1 MLFGANYW
9 EGLLNVKLKKN
20 KARQPKEKKIKK
32 PRKNL
37 NLAKNIKI
45 SRLVIVG
52 FAVVMLLSVIIGAVG
67 IVGMSSISAADKTLY
82 EEQTKPLEY
91 ISSMVETAQRMRA
104 EARDAVVYAGDYD
117 KLDEIATSIETD
129 KATFATNEE
138 NYKNAVTS
146 QDAKDL
152 IAQVDTLYN
161 NNFLPTIER
170 TMKFAKAGDV
180 QIAKSTLESNAKE
193 TNQMIDLLNQVF
205 VNSNAAAQAKSASNQ
220 SLYVV
225 CLAAL
230 GVVLVVSL
238 AAAVLLGLT
247 ISKAINEPIKELVEV
262 AAQFERGRL
271 DTQITYEAKNEMG
284 QLAQSLRYAFDR
296 TEKVVNEIS
305 DMLLRMSEGDIS
317 VEELPEYAGDF
328 APISFAANTILESL
342 NDMMTRMQA
351 AADQVDSGAGQVSS
365 GAQQLA
371 QGATEQASSLEE
383 LAGAIESVS
392 QKITDNNSHVT
403 EASGHIRQTAGYV
416 SDSNAQMQQMVE
428 AMGDINTSSKQIAN
442 IIKVIDNIAF
452 QTNILALNA
461 AVEAARAGAAGKGF
475 SVVADE
481 VRNLAGKVADAAKQ
495 TTQLIENSV
504 QKVDAG
510 TQLADKTAEA
520 LRNVTENMNYVNETI
535 LKIEQSS
542 AEQSSAIAEITQGVD
557 QISNVVQ
564 NNSAAAEES
573 AAASEELSAQA
584 DLLKEELS
592 KFTLRA

>member
-1 MLFGANYW
+1 M
-9 EGLLNVKLKKN
+9 KLKEKN
-20 KARQPKEKKIKK
+20 ARPPKEKKAKK
-32 PRKNL
+32 QRKKL

-45 SRLVIVG
+45 SRLVISG
-52 FAVVMLLSVIIGAVG
+52 FALVMLLSVIVGAVG
-67 IVGMSSISAADKTLY
+67 VVGMSRISAADKTLY

-91 ISSMVETAQRMRA
+91 ISSMIETAQRMRVDV
-104 EARDAVVYAGDYD
+104 RNAVIYAGNYD
-117 KLDEIATSIETD
+117 KLDEIAQNIETY

-138 NYKNAVTS
+138 NYKAAVTMQEA
-146 QDAKDL
+146 QDL
-152 IAQVDTLYN
+152 MAQVDTLYN
-161 NNFLPTIER
+161 ENFLPTIER
-170 TMKFAKAGDV
+170 TMKFARAGDV
-180 QIAKSTLESNAKE
+180 QIAKTTLESNSDE
-193 TNQMIDLLNQVF
+193 TDQMIALLNQTF
-205 VNSNAAAQAKSASNQ
+205 VNSNRDAQAKSDSNQ
-220 SLYVV
+220 SLYLMSTVT
-225 CLAAL
+225 LA
-230 GVVLVVSL
+230 VVLVVGL
-238 AAAVLLGLT
+238 VAAVGLGLT
-247 ISKAINEPIKELVEV
+247 ISHAINEPIKELVNV

-271 DTQITYEAKNEMG
+271 DTQITYESKNEIG

-296 TEKVVNEIS
+296 IEKIVNEIS

-342 NDMMTRMQA
+342 NDMMARMQA
-351 AADQVDSGAGQVSS
+351 AADQVDNGAGQVSS

-383 LAGAIESVS
+383 LAGAIDSVS
-392 QKITDNNSHVT
+392 QKITDNNGHVN
-403 EASGHIRQTAGYV
+403 EASGHIRQTAQYV
-416 SDSNAQMQQMVE
+416 SDSNTQMQQMVE

-510 TQLADKTAEA
+510 TQLADSTAEA

-542 AEQSSAIAEITQGVD
+542 AEQASAIAEITQGVD

>member
-1 MLFGANYW
+1 MKLR
-9 EGLLNVKLKKN
+9 EKKVK
-20 KARQPKEKKIKK
+20 QPKAPRIKK
-32 PRKNL
+32 PRKQL
-37 NLAKNIKI
+37 NLAKNTNI

-52 FAVVMLLSVIIGAVG
+52 FGLVMLFSAIIGAVG

-117 KLDEIATSIETD
+117 KLDEIAKNVETD
-129 KATFATNEE
+129 KATFATSEE
-138 NYKNAVTS
+138 NYKNAVSS
-146 QDAKDL
+146 QEAKDL

-161 NNFLPTIER
+161 KNFLPTIER
-170 TMKFAKAGDV
+170 TLKFSRAGDV
-180 QIAKSTLESNAKE
+180 QIAKSTLESNAAE
-193 TNQMIDLLNQVF
+193 TGQMIELLNQAF
-205 VNSNAAAQAKSASNQ
+205 VNSNAAAQAKSNSNQ
-220 SLYVV
+220 TLYYA

-230 GVVLVVSL
+230 AVVMTVGL
-238 AAAVLLGLT
+238 AAAVVLAIA
-247 ISKAINEPIKELVEV
+247 ISHAINEPIKELVEV

-271 DTQITYEAKNEMG
+271 DTQITYESKNEMG
-284 QLAQSLRYAFDR
+284 QLAQSLRFAFDR
-296 TEKVVNEIS
+296 IEKIVNEIS
-305 DMLLRMSEGDIS
+305 DTLLRVSEGDIS

-403 EASGHIRQTAGYV
+403 EASGHIRQTAQYV
-416 SDSNAQMQQMVE
+416 SDSNAQMRQMVE
-428 AMGDINTSSKQIAN
+428 AMGDINSSSKQIAS

-504 QKVDAG
+504 QKVEAG

-520 LRNVTENMNYVNETI
+520 LRNVAENMNYVNETI

-564 NNSAAAEES
+564 NNSAAAEQS
-573 AAASEELSAQA
+573 AAASEELSAPA

>member
-1 MLFGANYW
+1 M
-9 EGLLNVKLKKN
+9 KLKEK
-20 KARQPKEKKIKK
+20 KARPPKEKKAKK
-32 PRKNL
+32 QRKKL

-45 SRLVIVG
+45 SRLVISG
-52 FAVVMLLSVIIGAVG
+52 FALVMLLSVIVGAVG
-67 IVGMSSISAADKTLY
+67 VVGMSRISAADKTLY

-91 ISSMVETAQRMRA
+91 ISSMIETAQRMRVDV
-104 EARDAVVYAGDYD
+104 RNAVIYAGNYD
-117 KLDEIATSIETD
+117 KLDEIAQNIETY

-138 NYKNAVTS
+138 NYKAAVTMQEA
-146 QDAKDL
+146 QDL
-152 IAQVDTLYN
+152 MAQVDTLYN
-161 NNFLPTIER
+161 ENFLPTIER
-170 TMKFAKAGDV
+170 TMKFARAGDV
-180 QIAKSTLESNAKE
+180 QIAKTTLESNSDE
-193 TNQMIDLLNQVF
+193 TDQMIALLNQTF
-205 VNSNAAAQAKSASNQ
+205 VNSNRDAQAKSDSNQ
-220 SLYVV
+220 SLYLMSTVT
-225 CLAAL
+225 LA
-230 GVVLVVSL
+230 VVLVVGL
-238 AAAVLLGLT
+238 VAAVGLGLT
-247 ISKAINEPIKELVEV
+247 ISHAINEPMKELVNV

-271 DTQITYEAKNEMG
+271 DTQITYESKNEIG

-296 TEKVVNEIS
+296 IEKIVNEIS

-342 NDMMTRMQA
+342 NDMMARMQA
-351 AADQVDSGAGQVSS
+351 AADQVDNGAGQVSS

-383 LAGAIESVS
+383 LAGAIDSVS
-392 QKITDNNSHVT
+392 QKITDNNGHVN
-403 EASGHIRQTAGYV
+403 EASGHIRQTAQYV
-416 SDSNAQMQQMVE
+416 SDSNTQMQQMVE

-510 TQLADKTAEA
+510 TQLADSTAEA

-542 AEQSSAIAEITQGVD
+542 AEQASAIAEITQGVD

>member
-1 MLFGANYW
+1 M
-9 EGLLNVKLKKN
+9 KLRKN
-20 KARQPKEKKIKK
+20 KNKQPKEPKEKKVKK
-32 PRKNL
+32 PRKKM

-45 SRLVIVG
+45 SKLVTAG
-52 FAVVMLLSVIIGAVG
+52 FAIVMVISIFIGTVG

-91 ISSMVETAQRMRA
+91 ISSMIENAQRMRV
-104 EARDAVVYAGDYD
+104 EARNAVVYAGDYD
-117 KLDEIATSIETD
+117 KLDEVAKNIETY
-129 KATFATNEE
+129 KATFETNKE
-138 NYKNAVTS
+138 NYKSAVTKGES
-146 QDAKDL
+146 QEL
-152 IAQVDTLYN
+152 IAQVETLYN
-161 NNFLPTIER
+161 ENFLPTIER

-180 QIAKSTLESNAKE
+180 QIAKKTLESNAAE
-193 TNQMIDLLNQVF
+193 SDQMIELLNQTF
-205 VNSNAAAQAKSASNQ
+205 VNSNRDAQAKSDSNQ
-220 SLYVV
+220 NLYVV
-225 CLAAL
+225 CLATL
-230 GVVLVVSL
+230 GVVLVVGL
-238 AAAVLLGLT
+238 AVAVLLGLN
-247 ISKAINEPIKELVEV
+247 ISRAINEPIKELVEV
-262 AAQFERGRL
+262 TAQFERGRL

-351 AADQVDSGAGQVSS
+351 AADQVDGGAGQVSS

-392 QKITDNNSHVT
+392 QKITDNNTHVT
-403 EASGHIRQTAGYV
+403 EASGHIRQTAEYV
-416 SDSNAQMQQMVE
+416 SDSNTQMQQMVE

-520 LRNVTENMNYVNETI
+520 LHNVTENMNYVNETI

-542 AEQSSAIAEITQGVD
+542 AEQAAAIAEITQGVD

>member
-1 MLFGANYW
+1 M
-9 EGLLNVKLKKN
+9 KLRKN
-20 KARQPKEKKIKK
+20 KTRQPKEPKEKKVKK
-32 PRKNL
+32 QRKKL

-45 SRLVIVG
+45 SRLVISG
-52 FAVVMLLSVIIGAVG
+52 FAFVMLLSVIVGAVG
-67 IVGMSSISAADKTLY
+67 IIGMSRISAAGKTLY

-91 ISSMVETAQRMRA
+91 ISSMIETAQRMRVDV
-104 EARDAVVYAGDYD
+104 RNAVVYAGNYD
-117 KLDEIATSIETD
+117 KLDEIAKNVETD
-129 KATFATNEE
+129 QATFETNKE
-138 NYKNAVTS
+138 NYKAAVTTQEA
-146 QDAKDL
+146 QDL
-152 IAQVDTLYN
+152 MAQVETLYN
-161 NNFLPTIER
+161 ENFLPTIER
-170 TMKFAKAGDV
+170 TMKFARAGDV
-180 QIAKSTLESNAKE
+180 QIAKTTLESNSQE
-193 TNQMIDLLNQVF
+193 TDQMIALLNQTF
-205 VNSNAAAQAKSASNQ
+205 VNSNQDAQTKSDSNQ
-220 SLYVV
+220 SLYLMSTVA
-225 CLAAL
+225 LA
-230 GVVLVVSL
+230 VVLMVGLVAS
-238 AAAVLLGLT
+238 VGLGLT
-247 ISKAINEPIKELVEV
+247 ISSAINEPIKELVNV

-271 DTQITYEAKNEMG
+271 DTQITYESKNEIG

-342 NDMMTRMQA
+342 NDMMARMQA
-351 AADQVDSGAGQVSS
+351 AADQVDNGAGQVSS

-392 QKITDNNSHVT
+392 QKITDNNGHVN
-403 EASGHIRQTAGYV
+403 EASGHIRQTAQYV

-510 TQLADKTAEA
+510 TQLADSTAEA

-542 AEQSSAIAEITQGVD
+542 AEQASAIAEITQGVD

>member
-1 MLFGANYW
+1 M
-9 EGLLNVKLKKN
+9 KLKEKN
-20 KARQPKEKKIKK
+20 ARPPKEKKAKK
-32 PRKNL
+32 QRKKL

-45 SRLVIVG
+45 SRLVISG
-52 FAVVMLLSVIIGAVG
+52 FALVMLLSVIVGAVG
-67 IVGMSSISAADKTLY
+67 VVGMSRISAADKTLY

-91 ISSMVETAQRMRA
+91 ISSMIETAQRMRVDV
-104 EARDAVVYAGDYD
+104 RNAVIYAGNYD
-117 KLDEIATSIETD
+117 KLDEIAQNIETY

-138 NYKNAVTS
+138 NYKAAVTMQEA
-146 QDAKDL
+146 QDL
-152 IAQVDTLYN
+152 MAQVDTLYN
-161 NNFLPTIER
+161 ENFLPTIER
-170 TMKFAKAGDV
+170 TMKFARAGDV
-180 QIAKSTLESNAKE
+180 QIAKTTLESNSDE
-193 TNQMIDLLNQVF
+193 TDQMIALLNQTF
-205 VNSNAAAQAKSASNQ
+205 VNSNRDAQAKSNSNQ
-220 SLYVV
+220 SLYLMSTVT
-225 CLAAL
+225 LA
-230 GVVLVVSL
+230 VVLVVGL
-238 AAAVLLGLT
+238 VAAVGLGLT
-247 ISKAINEPIKELVEV
+247 ISHAINEPIKELVNV

-271 DTQITYEAKNEMG
+271 DTQITYESKNEIG

-296 TEKVVNEIS
+296 IEKIVNEIS

-342 NDMMTRMQA
+342 NDMMARMQA
-351 AADQVDSGAGQVSS
+351 AADQVDNGAGQVSS

-383 LAGAIESVS
+383 LAGAIDSVS
-392 QKITDNNSHVT
+392 QKITDNNGHVN
-403 EASGHIRQTAGYV
+403 EASGHIRQTAQYV

-510 TQLADKTAEA
+510 TQLADSTAEA

-542 AEQSSAIAEITQGVD
+542 AEQASAIAEITQGVD